1 MPSVVGFQCPT
12 PSPPSS
18 QLLPECQSQPGPQ
31 PCDSTSFLAH
41 ALFPRRCE
49 LLHLPFALYPT
60 RRPLISPN
68 SDASAVL
75 SSPLI
80 QKHQATC
87 LARGP
92 LSGTSPRPLRA
103 LLPRAPRHRPGLGP
117 PVPGPRPSVLL
128 GMSFALS
135 GGIPASWG
143 RPWGLPFSV
152 MLPSLALVL
161 RVFQWARSEK
171 KLAGGHAVDIVCIF
185 IRPLHAEIGAASGFF
200 LGCWELAPLP
210 SGLLCETPCRLG
222 HGPSPRGRSGLP
234 ADPPRPRGQKFHNE
248 GLWRFNPLIHQF
260 FFWLSVSFHSKSSCP
275 AVLKTF
281 PE

>member
-1 MPSVVGFQCPT
+1 M
-12 PSPPSS
+12 
-18 QLLPECQSQPGPQ
+18 
-31 PCDSTSFLAH
+31 
-41 ALFPRRCE
+41 
-49 LLHLPFALYPT
+49 LHLPFALYPT

-161 RVFQWARSEK
+161 RVFQWARSEE
-171 KLAGGHAVDIVCIF
+171 KLAGGHTVDIVCIF
-185 IRPLHAEIGAASGFF
+185 IRPLHAEIGRQAAFSSGVGS
-200 LGCWELAPLP
+200 L
-210 SGLLCETPCRLG
+210 LLCSQDCFARHHVVWATAP
-222 HGPSPRGRSGLP
+222 HRGDVRDFQRIHLVP
-234 ADPPRPRGQKFHNE
+234 AVRNFIMKVFGD
-248 GLWRFNPLIHQF
+248 LIH
-260 FFWLSVSFHSKSSCP
+260 
-275 AVLKTF
+275 
-281 PE
+281 